1 MSANTRF
8 ETLGDIARKRGNLA
22 VGCSG
27 CQRRAVISGEW
38 LDRLFM
44 VQRWDGRVAFIRQ
57 RIRCSRCGARPDL
70 VRVTHQ
76 RPTMDRPP
84 RTEAEWRKLAARLR
98 G

>member
-8 ETLGDIARKRGNLA
+8 ETLGDITRKRGNIA

-38 LDRLFM
+38 LERVFN
-44 VQRWDGRVAFIRQ
+44 VHRWDKRVHQIRQ
-57 RIRCSRCGARPDL
+57 RIRCARCGARPDIL
-70 VRVTHQ
+70 RVTHQ
-76 RPTMDRPP
+76 RPTLDRPP
-84 RTEAEWRKLAARLR
+84 RSEAEWRRLAARLR